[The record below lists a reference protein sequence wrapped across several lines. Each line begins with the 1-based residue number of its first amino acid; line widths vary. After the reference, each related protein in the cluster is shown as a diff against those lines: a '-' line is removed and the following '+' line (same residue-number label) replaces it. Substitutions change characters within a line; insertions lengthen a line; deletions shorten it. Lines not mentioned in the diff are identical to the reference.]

1 MSKIQKLD
9 KRYLYLFPKEEGVD
23 RLNLQITDESI
34 YSVTKPY
41 DAKKIIKLIKFYYKK
56 ELSNAVITDGT
67 ANVGGDSIN
76 FSKYFKTVNAV
87 EINRLHCDALEN
99 NINEYKRN
107 NINIVC
113 NDYLKVMTKLKQDI
127 IYLDPPWG
135 GPDYKKEKSVNLFLG
150 DMDIS
155 DIIIKLK
162 KKASFFVIKAPYNFN
177 YKKFY
182 KTINANWRKAFLL
195 RKKILILIFSF
206 ENIK

>member
-162 KKASFFVIKAPYNFN
+162 KKSF
-177 YKKFY
+177 
-182 KTINANWRKAFLL
+182 
-195 RKKILILIFSF
+195 IFCNKSSL
-206 ENIK
+206 